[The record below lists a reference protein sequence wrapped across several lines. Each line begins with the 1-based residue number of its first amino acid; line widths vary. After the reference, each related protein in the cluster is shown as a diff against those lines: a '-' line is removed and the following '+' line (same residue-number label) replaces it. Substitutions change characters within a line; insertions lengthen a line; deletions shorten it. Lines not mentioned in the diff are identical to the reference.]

1 MPKLPDEPLH
11 KTNINLYAS
20 DVERMKK
27 LHGYGWSEVVRNL
40 VKDYARHTVLYSE
53 VEEGLDEQ

>member
-20 DVERMKK
+20 DVEDMKRVY
-27 LHGYGWSEVVRNL
+27 GYGWSEVVRKL
-40 VKDYARHTVLYSE
+40 VRQHLERHLAPILESNE
-53 VEEGLDEQ
+53 DPS

>member
-20 DVERMKK
+20 DVARMKQVY
-27 LHGYGWSEVVRNL
+27 GYGWSEIVRLL
-40 VKDYARHTVLYSE
+40 VHDHVKKR
-53 VEEGLDEQ
+53 EGNQNE

>member
-20 DVERMKK
+20 DVEWLK
-27 LHGYGWSEVVRNL
+27 HVYGWGWSERIRNL
-40 VKDYARHTVLYSE
+40 VHAHVKRKLG
-53 VEEGLDEQ
+53 EEDE

>member
-20 DVERMKK
+20 DVEDMKRMY
-27 LHGYGWSEVVRNL
+27 GYGWSEVVRNIL
-40 VKDYARHTVLYSE
+40 RKHVRVAIWNELME
-53 VEEGLDEQ
+53 DERE